1 MLRSRLNVKA
11 LFPLITFLA
20 GTTLPAEDLS
30 KQAAQVLHEN
40 CLGCHGEALKM
51 SHLDLRSR
59 ESILIGGD
67 GGPALIPGKPS
78 ESRLL
83 RFVSGI
89 QQPSM
94 PPGKPL
100 PAAKVEILRRWIESG
115 ARLEESAPA
124 RPDERAAIAALE
136 DRPITAEERR
146 YWAFQPPARPAAPTV
161 RRADWARNPIDAF
174 LLAALEAKGLQP
186 SPPADRR
193 TLVRRAYLDLTGLP
207 PDPAAID
214 EFVKDSSA
222 DAWPSLVN
230 RLLDS
235 PHYGER
241 WGRHWLDLVRYADS
255 GGYEIDRD
263 RPNIWRYR
271 DYVIRAFNQDK
282 PYDEFIREQIAGDE
296 IDPGSHDALIATGF
310 LRNGLEANMKT
321 EQTRMDELD
330 DLISTSTGAFLGMTA
345 GCARCHNH
353 KFDPIP
359 QKDYYRMQAVFFST
373 QHEDLPLVGEVEV
386 ASHKAEQKRIDGLEA
401 PLKKERTA
409 LQEPYRNAL
418 LAKKKAR
425 LPEYIQVALRTP
437 EEMRTEGQRL
447 NASQVE
453 KTLRIPEPEILAA
466 LPPSDAARDAAL
478 RDQIARL
485 EQERPAPFPAA
496 MGIAEKAPRAEP
508 AYFLHRGSPGSK
520 GSLMTPG
527 VLSAAS
533 RAEVAF
539 PEPTDG
545 TKSSMRRAT
554 FAAWVASTD
563 NPLTSRVMVNRI
575 WQHHFGEGIVPTP
588 SNFGKSGLTPTHPE
602 LLDWLAVEF
611 MRQRWS
617 VKAVHRLILTSNA
630 WQMASDDIQASA
642 AIDPS
647 NRLLWRMPRRRL
659 EGELIRDSILA
670 VAGTLDRKTGGPPIH
685 PYIDPALWQSSTGR
699 TWPGKP
705 DSDPETWRRSVYVSH
720 KRTIPL
726 PMLEVFDKPDAAGS
740 CARRNRST
748 IAPQALMLMNNSSV
762 GLHARYFAQRLER
775 EAAGVD
781 ARVDRAYRLALGRSP
796 SASERSESLD
806 FIRSSPYGLVDFCQ
820 ALFNLNEFVYIP

>member
-1 MLRSRLNVKA
+1 MLMASA
-11 LFPLITFLA
+11 W
-20 GTTLPAEDLS
+20 LPAQNLS
-30 KQAAQVLHEN
+30 KQAADVLREN
-40 CLGCHGEALKM
+40 CFGCHGEALKM
-51 SHLDLRSR
+51 SQLDLRSR

-67 GGPALIPGKPS
+67 GGPALVPGKS
-78 ESRLL
+78 AESRLI
-83 RFVSGI
+83 RFVTGT

-94 PPGKPL
+94 PPGKRL
-100 PAAKVEILRRWIESG
+100 PAAKIEILRQWIDAG
-115 ARLEESAPA
+115 AALPDAAALKADAPA
-124 RPDERAAIAALE
+124 KTDEKAVIAALE
-136 DRPITAEERR
+136 NRPITAEERH
-146 YWAFQPPARPAAPTV
+146 YWAFQPPARPAQPSV
-161 RRADWARNPIDAF
+161 RHSDWVRNPIDAF
-174 LLAALEAKGLQP
+174 LLSAMEAKGLQP
-186 SPPADRR
+186 SSPASRR

-214 EFVKDSSA
+214 EFVNDRSPE
-222 DAWPSLVN
+222 AWPRLVN

-282 PYDEFIREQIAGDE
+282 PYDQFVREQIAGDE
-296 IDPGSHDALIATGF
+296 IDAASHDALIATGF

-373 QHEDLPLVGEVEV
+373 LHQDLPLVSEAEV
-386 ASHKAEQKRIDGLEA
+386 AKHSSEQKRIDDLEA

-409 LQEPYRNAL
+409 LQKPYKDAL
-418 LAKKKAR
+418 VAKMKAR
-425 LPEYIQVALRTP
+425 LPEYIQLALRTP
-437 EEMRTEGQRL
+437 PEKRTEGQKL

-453 KTLRIPEPEILAA
+453 KTLRVPDNEILAA
-466 LPPSDAARDAAL
+466 LSPADAARDAEL
-478 RDQIARL
+478 RDRIARL
-485 EQERPAPFPAA
+485 EQQRPAPYPAA
-496 MGIAEKAPRAEP
+496 MGIAEKGPRAEP
-508 AYFLHRGSPGSK
+508 SYFLHSGGPGNK
-520 GSLMTPG
+520 GSLMRPG
-527 VLSAAS
+527 VLTVAS
-533 RAEVAF
+533 KADVVFSDPADNAR
-539 PEPTDG
+539 
-545 TKSSMRRAT
+545 SSMRRAT
-554 FAAWVASTD
+554 FAAWIASSE
-563 NPLTSRVMVNRI
+563 NPLTARVMVNRI

-588 SNFGKSGLTPTHPE
+588 SNFGKSGLPPTHPE
-602 LLDWLAVEF
+602 LLDWLAAEF
-611 MRQRWS
+611 IDRRWS
-617 VKAVHRLILTSNA
+617 VKAMHRLMLASNA
-630 WQMASDDIQASA
+630 WQMASDDVPASA

-705 DSDPETWRRSVYVSH
+705 DNDPETWRRSVYVSH

-748 IAPQALMLMNNSSV
+748 IAPQALMLMNNAAV
-762 GLHARYFAQRLER
+762 GLQARYFAQRVER
-775 EAAGVD
+775 EAPGPEAWIE
-781 ARVDRAYRLALGRSP
+781 RAYHLALGRSP
-796 SASERSESLD
+796 SASERSASLD
-806 FIRSSPYGLVDFCQ
+806 FVRSGPHGLVDFCQ